1 MLAGYNIN
9 GYDNPWL
16 YFRCLRNGL
25 SLKSLTRVKDVKISM
40 KEMTSSS
47 KGRGDQKRH
56 VFSYTH
62 LQKHGDTGLPDMF
75 VVDLLQCARD
85 MIPGLSTY
93 TLRSV
98 CEHLSLELGKL
109 DLSYAEQKRIHETE
123 LVYEN
128 GTQGLLLF
136 IAYVMQDSN
145 VVYEI
150 MQKLKVMSYLLALAR
165 VTHVSLHD
173 LLYRGQ
179 QIRFVTLL
187 AFTCHKLVS
196 LFCLWGFFR
205 IYQSYFF
212 ENGFLPFVY
221 FKLTLPPFFDWAGH
235 GDERPPGFRR
245 AAT

>member
-1 MLAGYNIN
+1 VLAGYNIN

-25 SLKSLTRVKDVKISM
+25 SLKSLTRVKNVQISM

-150 MQKLKVMSYLLALAR
+150 MQKLKVMS
-165 VTHVSLHD
+165 LHD

-196 LFCLWGFFR
+196 LFCLWTFFH

-212 ENGFLPFVY
+212 ANGFFTLCLHQTNPNPF
-221 FKLTLPPFFDWAGH
+221 LTCAGH
-235 GDERPPGFRR
+235 GDERPPSFRR